1 MDVIYVIYIMKY
13 YENMNGSEKYQVKGN
28 SSCRRECEEEKN
40 GIKEELFIISIIFF
54 LLKISSKIESKTS
67 SLTKL
72 SVGTWMFVIFY
83 TFWYA

>member
-54 LLKISSKIESKTS
+54 LLKI
-67 SLTKL
+67 LKL
-72 SVGTWMFVIFY
+72 KDRKQNFELDK
-83 TFWYA
+83 A

>member
-1 MDVIYVIYIMKY
+1 MDVIYVIYVMKY

-54 LLKISSKIESKTS
+54 LLKI
-67 SLTKL
+67 LKL
-72 SVGTWMFVIFY
+72 KDRKQNFELDK
-83 TFWYA
+83 A